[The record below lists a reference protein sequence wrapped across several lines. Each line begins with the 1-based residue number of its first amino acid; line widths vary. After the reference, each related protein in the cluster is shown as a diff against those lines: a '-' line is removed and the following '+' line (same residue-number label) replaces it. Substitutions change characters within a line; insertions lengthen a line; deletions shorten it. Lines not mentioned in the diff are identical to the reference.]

1 MSTPATA
8 GHDDPA
14 AGDVTVRPRRIR
26 QISLGAAAVILA
38 INVYAGL
45 TLSGTTSNGG
55 KLFPADR
62 WAVIGVGVL
71 FTGLT
76 LLPWRLRV
84 QADVERVRV
93 RNLLGDV
100 TVPWQVVER
109 VRFDRKA
116 VWASLDLVNGD
127 VVPLLSVQVIDHADA
142 VAAVRRLRTLLAAA
156 RAMDADG
163 AGSVAPPAEGG
174 PAVEGAAPAAGDR
187 STSS

>member
-1 MSTPATA
+1 MSTPTTA

-14 AGDVTVRPRRIR
+14 AEDMTVRPRRIR

-55 KLFPADR
+55 KLFPTDR
-62 WAVIGVGVL
+62 WAVIGVGVF
-71 FTGLT
+71 FTGLA

-116 VWASLDLVNGD
+116 LWASLDLINGD
-127 VVPLLSVQVIDHADA
+127 VVPLLGAQVFDHADA

-156 RAMDADG
+156 RAMDADR
-163 AGSVAPPAEGG
+163 ASSAPSPVENG
-174 PAVEGAAPAAGDR
+174 PAVEESAAGAGDR
-187 STSS
+187 SIPT